1 MGGRSRCDWPQPLG
15 LQVPGLKSRGG
26 AWQRGQMQL
35 QRSAEW
41 GQCRTRAGV
50 LEEAPRPRGHF
61 GAVLGPS
68 AVTQGV
74 PRLETVFPFAVGAA
88 EPVSSPLL
96 RQREPDGFAKGKR
109 GWGSHDRWIAVKTL
123 IAAFWGRIRFPFL
136 PAASQHRK
144 IPLLLHS
151 SDAVPV

>member
-1 MGGRSRCDWPQPLG
+1 MAPGREDRCSCREVQN
-15 LQVPGLKSRGG
+15 G
-26 AWQRGQMQL
+26 A
-35 QRSAEW
+35 SAERGPGFW
-41 GQCRTRAGV
+41 KRHHAPGGT
-50 LEEAPRPRGHF
+50 LERS
-61 GAVLGPS
+61 S
-68 AVTQGV
+68 AQAHPGCV

-96 RQREPDGFAKGKR
+96 RQRAPDGFAKGKW